1 MSCKSRT
8 TTTEAPE
15 ELEEA
20 IVQMTLSSPR
30 PRRRHT
36 SRDGSLAGWK
46 REGFPPSQPPPPNVR
61 PQSLP
66 GNRKATAGRNGGLQE
81 KEAELFPTL
90 AQTPT
95 SNTQPKFHQVGNGK
109 HTISSLLLSVL
120 ACFVCYVS

>member
-8 TTTEAPE
+8 TTTDEAPE

-30 PRRRHT
+30 PRRRQT

-46 REGFPPSQPPPPNVR
+46 SEGFPPSQPHPPNVR

-95 SNTQPKFHQVGNGK
+95 NHTQPKFPQVGDDG
-109 HTISSLLLSVL
+109 TLSMIKSNL
-120 ACFVCYVS
+120 ACM